1 MVSSSSFGPHPRCR
15 CTILVYGTE
24 NVQAVCPRSIGSSR
38 KDNAGLSA
46 VFGNVIAAFLFTF
59 KRLNVLTFANDF
71 SDFRSN
77 WQFEALEKSPLR
89 VNLAA
94 ENRRIALYLEQK
106 EATQQEIDQLERQI
120 VQIKISRLEQEI
132 EMRKRVAK
140 LSEALG
146 TQ

>member
-1 MVSSSSFGPHPRCR
+1 M
-15 CTILVYGTE
+15 
-24 NVQAVCPRSIGSSR
+24 
-38 KDNAGLSA
+38 
-46 VFGNVIAAFLFTF
+46 
-59 KRLNVLTFANDF
+59 LTFANDF